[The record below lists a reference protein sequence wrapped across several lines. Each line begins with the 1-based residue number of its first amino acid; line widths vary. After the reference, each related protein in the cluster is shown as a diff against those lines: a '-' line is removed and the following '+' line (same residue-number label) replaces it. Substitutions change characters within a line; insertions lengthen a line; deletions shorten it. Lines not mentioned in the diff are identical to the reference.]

1 MAAAVED
8 STAFDH
14 QFDAAVEAALDD
26 LGPQFR
32 AAVELVDIRGLTYAE
47 AAQHLQIPVGTVMS
61 RLHRGLPT
69 HARPAGT
76 GRPRPP
82 GANDEAVPT

>member
-26 LGPQFR
+26 LRPQFR

-47 AAQHLQIPVGTVMS
+47 AARHLNIPVGMVMS
-61 RLHRGLPT
+61 RLHRARRRMRDQLEQAGL
-69 HARPAGT
+69 A
-76 GRPRPP
+76 PRS
-82 GANDEAVPT
+82 ER